1 MYTTEKKKNGSYHLD
16 EVAAA
21 EQAVLTR
28 QPHDYDSFRY
38 LIGNMLPLF
47 CCCFKSK
54 EWYKSRGRNH
64 KKNKAVMEGLSAQLD
79 IIDILRWFRIF
90 KFVSIISLRKNQ
102 AQLVKY
108 FKVYCLEDEDSK
120 IEDVINQ
127 KDIELD
133 NLMRGFNPKSD
144 RTDRIMLYML
154 IGQNVDNTMIGWL
167 ENDEGTVKQLL

>member
-1 MYTTEKKKNGSYHLD
+1 
-16 EVAAA
+16 
-21 EQAVLTR
+21 
-28 QPHDYDSFRY
+28 
-38 LIGNMLPLF
+38 
-47 CCCFKSK
+47 
-54 EWYKSRGRNH
+54 
-64 KKNKAVMEGLSAQLD
+64 MEGLSAQLE

-108 FKVYCLEDEDSK
+108 FKAYCLEDEDSK

-133 NLMRGFNPKSD
+133 NLMRGFDPKSD